1 MFVFLQSI
9 WLYCTSKSRWRK
21 ESSVF
26 PCSCVSQSSAACC
39 WESQLGCC
47 CLFIKLSDLALVSPI
62 MTVSNVPLVACYL
75 LSDACIPQFL
85 PKALT
90 PTVIT
95 ETVVSLASTWRF
107 LNLEHLQHSEMQG
120 ENTDWIFN
128 RKFSLGADLLSC
140 FVIYHQHS
148 ISSDPTMRHL

>member
-47 CLFIKLSDLALVSPI
+47 CLFIKLSDLALISPI

-75 LSDACIPQFL
+75 LSDARIPRFL
-85 PKALT
+85 PRALT

-95 ETVVSLASTWRF
+95 ETVVSLVST
-107 LNLEHLQHSEMQG
+107 LEISEFGWVQAWGSLWAWVFVHSVRMTAEAQR
-120 ENTDWIFN
+120 EEIC
-128 RKFSLGADLLSC
+128 SDLAGS
-140 FVIYHQHS
+140 
-148 ISSDPTMRHL
+148 

>member
-107 LNLEHLQHSEMQG
+107 LNLGEYKHGDLCEPGCLYTVWGWWLRHSG
-120 ENTDWIFN
+120 
-128 RKFSLGADLLSC
+128 RSLFRSGREL
-140 FVIYHQHS
+140 IQETRIKMKH
-148 ISSDPTMRHL
+148 